1 MILDT
6 LRAYPIHPTAEEL
19 YTILKDTVEATVSL
33 ATVYRNL
40 GQLADAGMILR
51 ISVPDSPASTHITAF
66 ISRLSSRNTS
76 MYISVTP
83 GASK

>member
-1 MILDT
+1 MGRLGCDHEDRDSPRRRDENSST
-6 LRAYPIHPTAEEL
+6 RPSLMLLPHTA
-19 YTILKDTVEATVSL
+19 
-33 ATVYRNL
+33 
-40 GQLADAGMILR
+40 
-51 ISVPDSPASTHITAF
+51 PASTHITAF